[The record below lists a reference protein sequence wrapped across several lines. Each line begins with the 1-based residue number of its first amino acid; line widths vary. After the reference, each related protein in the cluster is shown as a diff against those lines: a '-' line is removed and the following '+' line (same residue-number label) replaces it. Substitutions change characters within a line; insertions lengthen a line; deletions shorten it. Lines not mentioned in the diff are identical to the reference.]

1 MQKNIWA
8 KTVLTSYRFL
18 EKVSDAI
25 DRLVETKAL
34 NSFYMGCNNFSQNNV
49 LEVSESLIN
58 LIERKK
64 KLINLKVVCDKS
76 LLSCKEEYAQI
87 LIERYIDD
95 DKAKEIAKRHN
106 LSMRTYF
113 RRLESAEADF
123 SAFLKENGYNENFL
137 AKTLLSEKWIYEIY
151 SKFSSIPRE
160 ELFQISEVY
169 LKKIALS

>member
-8 KTVLTSYRFL
+8 KTILTSYRFL

-25 DRLVETKAL
+25 DRLVETRAL
-34 NSFYMGCNNFSQNNV
+34 NSFYMGSNNFSQNNV
-49 LEVSESLIN
+49 FVVSESLIN
-58 LIERKK
+58 LTERKK
-64 KLINLKVVCDKS
+64 KLINLKVVCDQS
-76 LLSCKEEYAQI
+76 LRSCKEEHAQI
-87 LIERYIDD
+87 LIERYIDG
-95 DKAKEIAKRHN
+95 DKAKEIAERHE

-113 RRLESAEADF
+113 RRLESAEGEF
-123 SAFLKENGYNENFL
+123 SAYLSRNGYTEKFL

-160 ELFQISEVY
+160 ELFQISESY